1 MARITEKQ
9 IVKSFVLQKNQSDCG
24 IACLSSIIQY
34 YGGKPNQEKLR
45 IASGT
50 NAQGT
55 TLLGLYQTAL
65 SIGFEAEGMQADINY
80 LRHINNPVILHAI
93 VNNTMQHFL
102 VCYEAKGGRFLI
114 GDPALGVKWIE
125 EEELVLVWKSNK
137 LLRLEPDEKQ
147 FVKSNKEQHLQWK
160 WFLQL
165 VSKDSSILTTILII
179 GIAVAILSLATAVF
193 AQVLIDKLIP
203 SGDSLRIYFSI
214 GLVALLL
221 ISKSLIGYFRQI
233 LMLKQGIDTNIRITE
248 NFFSGLLL
256 IPMPFFASRKIGDI
270 VARLNDIGRI
280 QQTVAYLFGELLISI
295 LILTISLAAVFM
307 YNQWVGLVL
316 LAGIPLFAF
325 IAYVYHK
332 AIVIGQ
338 REAMVANAL
347 NESNF
352 INTINNILPI
362 KSFGRESRFAML
374 GLVTFR
380 FLQEKLY
387 HIGKVGSSVQLFAGV
402 ASIIVTITVVV
413 ISTSQMMAGKMTT
426 GEFMAVFSLSGTIL
440 PALASIAFANIQ
452 LQGARIA
459 FERMYE
465 FSSMDK
471 EFDAEVDDKKK
482 KATSFETL
490 QLHAVNFRYPG
501 RRLLLEE
508 VNFSVSKGELVT
520 IFGDNGTGKST
531 LLSLIQQFN
540 QPETG
545 IITLNGNNVDCYSI
559 NSYRKLVAVVPQDV
573 TLINGTLLA
582 NIVMSDFED
591 DLHKAIKILSKYQLI
606 TFFENFPQGFQTML
620 GDGGIQISGGQK
632 QLVGLARA
640 LVASPELLLL
650 DELSAHMDL
659 RTEQFVME
667 LLLRLKSE
675 IGILSITHNIK
686 NATLSDRIVV
696 LSNGKVEATGKHQEL
711 ITGNNL
717 YSSAWKAFASVKL
730 T

>member
-1 MARITEKQ
+1 M
-9 IVKSFVLQKNQSDCG
+9 KSFVLQKNQSDCG

-80 LRHINNPVILHAI
+80 LRNIKRPVILHAI

-102 VCYEAKGGRFLI
+102 VCYKVKGGRFLI
-114 GDPALGVKWIE
+114 GDPALGIKWIT
-125 EEELVLVWKSNK
+125 EEELALLWKSNK
-137 LLRLEPDEKQ
+137 LLQLEPNETQ
-147 FVKSNKEQHLQWK
+147 FVKNRKEQHLQWK
-160 WFLQL
+160 WFLHL

-203 SGDSLRIYFSI
+203 SGDSVRIYFAI

-221 ISKSLIGYFRQI
+221 ISKSLIGYFRQM
-233 LMLKQGIDTNIRITE
+233 LMLKQGVDTNVRITK

-295 LILTISLAAVFM
+295 LILIISLAAVFM

-325 IAYVYHK
+325 IAYVYHR

-352 INTINNILPI
+352 INTINNILPV
-362 KSFGRESRFAML
+362 KSFGRESRFAKL

-387 HIGKVGSSVQLFAGV
+387 HLGKVGSAVQLFAGL
-402 ASIIVTITVVV
+402 AGIIVTIAVVV

-426 GEFMAVFSLSGTIL
+426 GEFMAVFSLSGTVL

-471 EFDAEVDDKKK
+471 EYNAEVDDQKE
-482 KATSFETL
+482 KATSFEIL

-540 QPETG
+540 QPESG
-545 IITLNGNNVDCYSI
+545 IITFNGNNVNCYSI

-582 NIVMSDFED
+582 NIVMSDSED
-591 DLHKAIKILSKYQLI
+591 DLHQAIKVLSKHQLI
-606 TFFENFPQGFQTML
+606 PFFENFPQGFQTML

-640 LVASPELLLL
+640 LVVSPKLLLI
-650 DELSAHMDL
+650 DELTAYMDL
-659 RTEQFVME
+659 RAEQFVME

-675 IGILSITHNIK
+675 MGILSITHNIR
-686 NATLSDRIVV
+686 NAALSDRIVV
-696 LSNGKVEATGKHQEL
+696 LSNGKVEATGKHHEL

-717 YSSAWKAFASVKL
+717 YSTAWKAFA
-730 T
+730 TFQNA